1 MLWLFHLGGKGYEW
15 EEANSVHRTLHWWF
29 NCHPCNNLVPRKKYL
44 RPDNLRASPCCLT
57 FGYPLTGN
65 HIFSHALRCE
75 KWAPYFIHFVLRY
88 DIVPR
93 ILLAPLS
100 SIKQELQPV
109 LQFLNAKAS
118 ANTPWGASNFYS
130 NVMRNASS
138 VASHAACNL
147 MGNTK
152 LLLETVTNFIA
163 LSPYK
168 PFGTYVFCTGN
179 GKLAIL
185 RNPNAVLQLLFYSS
199 QLCSER
205 ERIDVAQRSLHQH
218 FSYENEL
225 KESFNM
231 LGVVLLEPLEQLPLS
246 ADSTS
251 GDTTTMN
258 TTLKDLGLVSSISFA
273 CYCQNIFYWCFNKF

>member
-1 MLWLFHLGGKGYEW
+1 MNEKKQIVFTEHSTGGSI
-15 EEANSVHRTLHWWF
+15 AILATIWF
-29 NCHPCNNLVPRKKYL
+29 LEKYL
-44 RPDNLRASPCCLT
+44 RPDTSRASPRYLT

-65 HIFSHALRCE
+65 HIFSHALRRE

-100 SIKQELQPV
+100 SIKQELQLV

-118 ANTPWGASNFYS
+118 ANTPWEALNFYS

-179 GKLAIL
+179 GKLAT
-185 RNPNAVLQLLFYSS
+185 VLQLLFYSS

-205 ERIDVAQRSLHQH
+205 ERIDVAQRSLQQH
-218 FSYENEL
+218 FSCENEL

-231 LGVVLLEPLEQLPLS
+231 LDVVLLEPLEQLPLS

-251 GDTTTMN
+251 GDTATMN
-258 TTLKDLGLVSSISFA
+258 ITLKDPGLLSSISFA
-273 CYCQNIFYWCFNKF
+273 CYCQNIFLLVFEQIPKS

>member
-1 MLWLFHLGGKGYEW
+1 
-15 EEANSVHRTLHWWF
+15 
-29 NCHPCNNLVPRKKYL
+29 
-44 RPDNLRASPCCLT
+44 
-57 FGYPLTGN
+57 
-65 HIFSHALRCE
+65 
-75 KWAPYFIHFVLRY
+75 
-88 DIVPR
+88 
-93 ILLAPLS
+93 
-100 SIKQELQPV
+100 
-109 LQFLNAKAS
+109 
-118 ANTPWGASNFYS
+118 
-130 NVMRNASS
+130 
-138 VASHAACNL
+138 

-179 GKLAIL
+179 GKLDIL
-185 RNPNAVLQLLFYSS
+185 RNPDAVLQLLFYSS

-205 ERIDVAQRSLHQH
+205 KRIDVAQRSLQQH

-231 LGVVLLEPLEQLPLS
+231 LDVVLLESLEQLPLS

-251 GDTTTMN
+251 GDTTTN

-273 CYCQNIFYWCFNKF
+273 CYCQNIFYWCFNKFQNLEINNLFLKDNCFQNLTCKKLYQENRKKYFNAGKCVKFSALLPKNFLSHFFICLFCVWGALEHKS

>member
-1 MLWLFHLGGKGYEW
+1 MNEKKQIVFTGHSTGGSI
-15 EEANSVHRTLHWWF
+15 AILATIWF
-29 NCHPCNNLVPRKKYL
+29 LEKYL
-44 RPDNLRASPCCLT
+44 RPDTSRASPHYLT
-57 FGYPLTGN
+57 FGYPLTSN
-65 HIFSHALRCE
+65 HIFSHALRRE

-93 ILLAPLS
+93 VLLAPLS
-100 SIKQELQPV
+100 SIKQELQLI

-118 ANTPWGASNFYS
+118 ANTPWEALNFYS

-179 GKLAIL
+179 GKLAT
-185 RNPNAVLQLLFYSS
+185 
-199 QLCSER
+199 
-205 ERIDVAQRSLHQH
+205 
-218 FSYENEL
+218 
-225 KESFNM
+225 
-231 LGVVLLEPLEQLPLS
+231 VLLLS
-246 ADSTS
+246 
-251 GDTTTMN
+251 
-258 TTLKDLGLVSSISFA
+258 VV
-273 CYCQNIFYWCFNKF
+273 Q